1 MAAANLGSLVAT
13 VAANT
18 KPFQSGMKRANGML
32 SQLGQKLGMTD
43 EQLKNCLLY
52 TSPSPRDRG

>member
-13 VAANT
+13 IAANT

-43 EQLKNCLLY
+43 DQLKLSLIHI
-52 TSPSPRDRG
+52 